1 LDNPT
6 SISNFLWLKPLYF
19 INCISLSFTVCSI
32 GNPIFIGIFFQKDLE
47 NLENFS
53 NFAVSKLKSK
63 LKSNL
68 TDNKHRINKLNKQGQ
83 WDFLTLFITDFL
95 IGTTAEK

>member
-1 LDNPT
+1 MCSFSVEKICLILQIF
-6 SISNFLWLKPLYF
+6 SI
-19 INCISLSFTVCSI
+19 
-32 GNPIFIGIFFQKDLE
+32 
-47 NLENFS
+47 
-53 NFAVSKLKSK
+53 FAVSKLKSK

-83 WDFLTLFITDFL
+83 WEFLTQFITDFL

>member
-1 LDNPT
+1 
-6 SISNFLWLKPLYF
+6 
-19 INCISLSFTVCSI
+19 
-32 GNPIFIGIFFQKDLE
+32 
-47 NLENFS
+47 
-53 NFAVSKLKSK
+53 VSKLKSK

-68 TDNKHRINKLNKQGQ
+68 TDNKLNKKKLNKQGQ